1 MNGVITIYKNNGAPL
16 LRRRRQRAPLRGED
30 LADDR
35 VEAVAVLHG
44 GDGRPGD
51 IGPVCPVPLTVRGSL
66 SAMFGILAAIS
77 SHMEA
82 TGNQ

>member
-51 IGPVCPVPLTVRGSL
+51 NEAEQMIPIVKIEMRG
-66 SAMFGILAAIS
+66 
-77 SHMEA
+77 
-82 TGNQ
+82 N